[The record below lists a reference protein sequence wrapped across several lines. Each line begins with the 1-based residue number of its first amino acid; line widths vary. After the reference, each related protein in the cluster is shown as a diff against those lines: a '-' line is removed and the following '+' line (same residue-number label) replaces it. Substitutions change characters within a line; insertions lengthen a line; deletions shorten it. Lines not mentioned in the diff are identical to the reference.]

1 MWKLSYKTP
10 MLMGVLNVTPDSFS
24 DGGRFFDVDK
34 AVAHALKMEE
44 ERADIIDIGGESSR
58 PGADPVSEEE
68 ERSRVI
74 PVIEGIR
81 KISDILI
88 SIDTVKAGV
97 ARAAMQAGA
106 NWINDISGLHSNS
119 EMVQVAAEWQCPV
132 IIMHMQNT
140 PKTMQINP
148 VYEDVVKEIVQFFR
162 ERLEV
167 LARRGINKCI
177 LDPGIGFGKRV
188 EDNIAIIKHIG
199 TFKQL
204 GYPILLGTS
213 RKSFLG
219 AITGRDVSRR
229 LSATLSVNLL
239 ALQSNVDIL
248 RVHCVAEHRDM
259 IKIFNVF
266 AKGSHYD
273 H

>member
-1 MWKLSYKTP
+1 
-10 MLMGVLNVTPDSFS
+10 MGVLNVTPDSFS
-24 DGGRFFDVDK
+24 DGGRFLDVGQ

-44 ERADIIDIGGESSR
+44 EQADIIDIGGESSR

-68 ERSRVI
+68 ECRRVI

-97 ARAAMQAGA
+97 ARAALQAGA
-106 NWINDISGLHSNS
+106 DWINDISGLRNDSD
-119 EMVQVAAEWQCPV
+119 MVQVAAEWQCPV

-148 VYEDVVKEIVQFFR
+148 YYNDVVKEIAQFFR
-162 ERLEV
+162 ERLKA
-167 LARRGINKCI
+167 LASQGINKCI
-177 LDPGIGFGKRV
+177 LDPGIGFGKRL
-188 EDNIAIIKHIG
+188 EDNIALIKHIG

-204 GYPILLGTS
+204 GYPILLGSS

-219 AITGRDVSRR
+219 TITGRDVSQR
-229 LSATLSVNLL
+229 LAATLSVNLM
-239 ALQSNVDIL
+239 ALQNNVDIV

-259 IKIFNVF
+259 IKIFNLF
-266 AKGSHYD
+266 TRGSHHD